1 MKIRT
6 DVLVTKVELKQKKGD
21 NGGAYLIVDVLDL
34 NSGDLF
40 NILHKN
46 IEDMSKFQVM
56 NKMDLTL
63 NLTSSKYGL
72 NLAIDK
78 IGELKGGI

>member
-1 MKIRT
+1 MKIKT

-40 NILHKN
+40 NKIC
-46 IEDMSKFQVM
+46 
-56 NKMDLTL
+56 L
-63 NLTSSKYGL
+63 NFK
-72 NLAIDK
+72 
-78 IGELKGGI
+78 